1 MAKKLQSVAERINNR
16 VQEEIVD
23 LIDWEEVEEEG
34 VYEADVAFDTMLSII
49 REESGFEL
57 NEDTAETFAKMIDKL
72 CNKYDIPISMDYES
86 IVDMVY
92 EYI

>member
-1 MAKKLQSVAERINNR
+1 MIKKIQSVTERINNR

-23 LIDWEEVEEEG
+23 LIDWNEVEEDG
-34 VYEADVAFDTMLSII
+34 FYDANEAIDTFISII
-49 REESGFEL
+49 TEESGFEL
-57 NEDTAETFAKMIDKL
+57 DDSTIETFAKMIDKL

-86 IVDMVY
+86 IVDILN

>member
-1 MAKKLQSVAERINNR
+1 MTKKLQSVAERINNR

-23 LIDWEEVEEEG
+23 LIDWEEVEEG